1 MNILMCVLLAFLLIC
16 AVSVSFSKNLLNSVL
31 IFMSYSLIMSVI
43 WMLLES
49 PDLAITE
56 AAVGAGITSVLFFV
70 TLNRIHA
77 MFKNANDKKEEKEAN
92 ENESEEVI
100 K

>member
-1 MNILMCVLLAFLLIC
+1 MTILMCVLLTFLVIC
-16 AVSVSFSKNLLNSVL
+16 AIAVSFNKNLLNSIL

-70 TLNRIHA
+70 TLNRIHS
-77 MFKNANDKKEEKEAN
+77 MFKNADEKKKEKEAEAG
-92 ENESEEVI
+92 EN
-100 K
+100 